1 MKKIYYL
8 LLCALIP
15 IYASAYTQTRVSV
28 HDPSIVW
35 EPTSET
41 YYVFGSHQSWAKS
54 TDLMNWT
61 SVPVAWR
68 TTSSPSV
75 TCETAFNTNAT
86 TSIKVGGVNR
96 SFGNFD
102 VEAFSAAGY
111 VQVDPKNDPA
121 TYQISG
127 NLWAPDVIWNKKME
141 KWCMYLSINGQNANC
156 SIVLLT
162 SDNIEGPYLYQG
174 PIVFSGFNIGSS
186 LSYKYTDLELALGT
200 QATLPDRYNVGSLTN
215 WRHRWPNAID
225 PCVFYDESGKLW
237 MSYGSWHGG
246 IWMLELDEETGL
258 RDYDVEYSYT
268 QGSNDDDV
276 RVDPYFGKKIA
287 GGFQVSG
294 EASYIKYIDG
304 YYYLFITYGGLE
316 VNGGYQM
323 RVFRSANPDGPYT
336 DTFNGE
342 GVAVY
347 NAARVN
353 YGPDGTRKTNRG
365 ENIFGAYGEWGYTTR
380 GDYSERSQGH
390 NSFITN
396 KDQTFLVYHTR
407 FQNRGDGHE
416 VRVHQMFVNK
426 DKWLCAAPFEYTG
439 ETVTNT
445 DIKTTQQVATADIP
459 GTYKILLHDKNLD
472 HANKEL
478 KIPVIVELNSDGT
491 ITGDKTGTWSIT
503 SGTSYITIKIDET
516 AEYKSTYEGVLINQ
530 KLEPTDQV
538 VPAFT
543 AVNRKKEDRNS
554 GDGGNTLW
562 GYKYETETLGSTTAG
577 WADAGSYTSPL
588 KLSTDKMLTYN
599 FTVDDIDSSNDWSGL
614 VINLTKTSSPQY
626 MGDYDY
632 LFLRTADWWYDIL
645 NGSGTAIT
653 SQNTYGD
660 TKAKTVLKGS
670 TGKLTVRRYGTKAI
684 VQLDIVKDGTPYRLY
699 HVQDLGTT
707 DDIYVMLC
715 GDRTQFTLTS
725 ANTAAYKLNG
735 ILLGD
740 EDNNNGFGEGVRK
753 DYIIQPNETL
763 KFNFIN
769 YTKKFNDYNTWTLEI
784 QQGDEII
791 DIGADNRGW
800 TYPADG
806 TWTGNG
812 YWNAENQG
820 WSNYDWSTFID
831 DSDGADVVLTIKR
844 EGTDVT
850 MNAVHTSTSGNVFTK
865 SYHFTVTSAEAAQ
878 AMSVRLLTDGGHLD
892 LLSAEVGTTISA
904 YDWSTFVTG
913 NALDFS
919 AVDGLTAY
927 AVTGHDGTNINK
939 VEVASA
945 VPAGTPLL
953 LNGDANTTYFIPVA
967 TTGTAPSGNLL
978 QAGTG
983 ASVAPESGKTKYALS
998 VEAGAAQFKKIE
1010 AARAIPVGKAFLVF
1024 NEDISA
1030 REFSLDG
1037 SATGIQHLKVGAED
1051 HIYYDLQGRRV
1062 LYPKKGLYIVNGKKV
1077 VIK

>member
-1 MKKIYYL
+1 
-8 LLCALIP
+8 
-15 IYASAYTQTRVSV
+15 
-28 HDPSIVW
+28 
-35 EPTSET
+35 
-41 YYVFGSHQSWAKS
+41 
-54 TDLMNWT
+54 MNWT

-68 TTSSPSV
+68 TTESPSV

-86 TSIKVGGVNR
+86 TSIKVGGVNHT
-96 SFGNFD
+96 FGNFD
-102 VEAFSAAGY
+102 VEAYSAAGNASY
-111 VQVDPKNDPA
+111 D
-121 TYQISG
+121 ISG

-141 KWCMYLSINGQNANC
+141 KWCMYLSINGDNANC

-174 PIVFSGFNIGSS
+174 PIVFSGFNIGSNAAIN
-186 LSYKYTDLELALGT
+186 YKNTDLEIALGT
-200 QATLPDRYNVGSLTN
+200 QASLPDRYDVGNLSG
-215 WRHRWPNAID
+215 WRQRWPNAID
-225 PCVFYDESGKLW
+225 PCVFYDETGKLW

-304 YYYLFITYGGLE
+304 YYYLFITYGGLLA
-316 VNGGYQM
+316 NGGYQM

-353 YGPDGTRKTNRG
+353 YGPDGSRKTNRG

-380 GDYSERSQGH
+380 GNYSERSQGH

-407 FQNRGDGHE
+407 FQNRGEGHE

-472 HANKEL
+472 HSNMEL
-478 KIPVIVELNSDGT
+478 KIPVVVELKSDGT
-491 ITGDKTGTWSIT
+491 ITGDKTGTWAIT

-562 GYKYETETLGSTTAG
+562 GYKVPADESVIGAVNKG
-577 WADAGSYTSPL
+577 WGDAGSQTSGY
-588 KLSTDKMLTYN
+588 KLATGKTLTFT
-599 FTVDDIDSSNDWSGL
+599 FTVDETGTNAYDGYLGI
-614 VINLTKTSSPQY
+614 LTKANKPDWGENQY
-626 MGDYDY
+626 V
-632 LFLRTADWWYDIL
+632 FLRSLCDYAV
-645 NGSGTAIT
+645 GGTWNAGAT
-653 SQNTYGD
+653 YNENTYGGVAPID
-660 TKAKTVLKGS
+660 FLTGS
-670 TGKLTVRRYGTKAI
+670 TVTMEIKRVGTRVAI
-684 VQLDIVKDGTPYRLY
+684 AVDIRKNGTTYTHFYL
-699 HVQDLGTT
+699 QDLGTT
-707 DDIYVMLC
+707 DDVYAFLAADEAQLTLIDATITDNDNITGTLIGEIDKSSGFFGAFSDYYRLLPEQSLKLKFKNYSNKIQNYNNFLAYVTNDAERGTGSYSEYFGMRADNYVLVTEKNTDANNFDVLGWDWSAIKEAFDGAEVELTVTRTGSAVKMRADITPSNGMAPLYEEYTLDC
-715 GDRTQFTLTS
+715 GDGTQPIRVFLS
-725 ANTAAYKLNG
+725 IEHAY
-735 ILLGD
+735 
-740 EDNNNGFGEGVRK
+740 
-753 DYIIQPNETL
+753 
-763 KFNFIN
+763 
-769 YTKKFNDYNTWTLEI
+769 
-784 QQGDEII
+784 
-791 DIGADNRGW
+791 
-800 TYPADG
+800 
-806 TWTGNG
+806 
-812 YWNAENQG
+812 
-820 WSNYDWSTFID
+820 
-831 DSDGADVVLTIKR
+831 
-844 EGTDVT
+844 
-850 MNAVHTSTSGNVFTK
+850 
-865 SYHFTVTSAEAAQ
+865 
-878 AMSVRLLTDGGHLD
+878 LD

-939 VEVASA
+939 VEVTSA

-953 LNGDANTTYFIPVA
+953 LSGDANTTYFIPVA
-967 TTGTAPSGNLL
+967 ASVGTAPSGNLL

-1024 NEDISA
+1024 NEEISA

-1037 SATGIQHLKVGAED
+1037 SATGIQHVKVGAED

>member
-68 TTSSPSV
+68 TTESPSV

-96 SFGNFD
+96 LFGNFD
-102 VEAFSAAGY
+102 VEAYSAAGNASY
-111 VQVDPKNDPA
+111 D
-121 TYQISG
+121 ISG

-141 KWCMYLSINGQNANC
+141 KWCMYLSINGDNANC

-304 YYYLFITYGGLE
+304 YYYLFITYGGLLA
-316 VNGGYQM
+316 NGGYQM

-380 GDYSERSQGH
+380 GNYSERSQGH

-407 FQNRGDGHE
+407 FQNRGEGHE

-491 ITGDKTGTWSIT
+491 ITGDKTGTWAIT

-562 GYKYETETLGSTTAG
+562 GYKVPADESVIGAVNKG
-577 WADAGSYTSPL
+577 WGDAGSQTSGY
-588 KLSTDKMLTYN
+588 KLATGKTLTFT
-599 FTVDDIDSSNDWSGL
+599 FTVDETGTNAYDGYLGI
-614 VINLTKTSSPQY
+614 LTKANKPDWGENQY
-626 MGDYDY
+626 V
-632 LFLRTADWWYDIL
+632 FLRSLCDYAV
-645 NGSGTAIT
+645 GGTWNAGAT
-653 SQNTYGD
+653 YNENTYGGVAPID
-660 TKAKTVLKGS
+660 FLTGS
-670 TGKLTVRRYGTKAI
+670 TVTMEIKRVGTRVAI
-684 VQLDIVKDGTPYRLY
+684 AVDIRKNGTTYTHFYL
-699 HVQDLGTT
+699 QDLGTT
-707 DDIYVMLC
+707 DDVYAFLAA
-715 GDRTQFTLTS
+715 DEAQLTLIDATITDNDNITGTLIGEIDKS
-725 ANTAAYKLNG
+725 SGFFGAFSDYYR
-735 ILLGD
+735 LLP
-740 EDNNNGFGEGVRK
+740 EQSLK
-753 DYIIQPNETL
+753 L
-763 KFNFIN
+763 KFKNYSNKIQNYNNFLAYVTNDAERGTGSYSEYFGMRADN
-769 YTKKFNDYNTWTLEI
+769 YVLVTKKNTDANNFDVL
-784 QQGDEII
+784 
-791 DIGADNRGW
+791 GW
-800 TYPADG
+800 
-806 TWTGNG
+806 
-812 YWNAENQG
+812 
-820 WSNYDWSTFID
+820 DWSAIKEAF
-831 DSDGADVVLTIKR
+831 DGADVEL
-844 EGTDVT
+844 
-850 MNAVHTSTSGNVFTK
+850 
-865 SYHFTVTSAEAAQ
+865 TVTRTGSSVKMRADITPSNG
-878 AMSVRLLTDGGHLD
+878 MSPLYEEYTLDCGDGTQPIRVFLSIEHAYLD

-939 VEVASA
+939 VEVTSA

-953 LNGDANTTYFIPVA
+953 LNGDANATYFIPVA
-967 TTGTAPSGNLL
+967 ASAGTAPSGNLL

-1037 SATGIQHLKVGAED
+1037 SATGIQHVKVGAED